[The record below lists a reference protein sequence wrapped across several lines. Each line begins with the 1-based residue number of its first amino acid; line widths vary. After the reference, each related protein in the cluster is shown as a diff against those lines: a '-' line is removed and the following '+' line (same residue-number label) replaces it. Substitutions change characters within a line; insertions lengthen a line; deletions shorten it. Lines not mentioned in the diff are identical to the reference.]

1 MSKKTN
7 WAVLTVL
14 ILFISVFVSCSPEA
28 SSESSVP
35 LEVTLTKTTS
45 GGSREIDGSIWYL
58 NPVELKLT
66 VNQSADITVRLEY
79 PEEEP
84 QEKTYKDTS
93 VSVTIERDCS
103 VMFTV
108 RAKNR
113 SEMRSEYIRFLNLV
127 PVDIE
132 SWDDTSTT
140 EGIMSLNIGSTIYFS
155 YFDNRFGSSDEIK
168 PLIRYTTD
176 GTDPHTSNTASE
188 FIYDGSGFSQGIVFD
203 GTFTKIRAY
212 ASLEGW
218 NPSDETIYELLVN
231 KTANPTVSPDG
242 EGDIVI
248 PYGESIMVTEHGN
261 TWFTTNANLT
271 VDDIEP
277 ESYET
282 DSSQYWVVCGG
293 NISLNGDPSITVR
306 IVSKEDGKLFSD
318 IVSKTYKAQLPSP
331 VEDGDRVTEG
341 NYMTLTFSRNS
352 GPQDSKVTCL
362 VNGYKRAVDELS
374 VGRFSIKVSSGSSLS
389 VSLSKDG
396 YVDSE
401 DLSTTALVKLNKP
414 SIDTSLVT
422 GKKYKK
428 VTLSSDQ
435 GATIKYI
442 LDGEEKEYSSPI
454 EIRETTT
461 LSYWAEKDDF
471 ENTDVVNDK
480 ITVKYSVGDIGPA
493 GGVIIHDGTPYHEL
507 YMGVRPALPFGYYST
522 NTGSVKKVFNT
533 SENSDNSDVGAGKY
547 NTRILVQR
555 MTGHA
560 YATSS
565 AKAAEKIDNFVAKAA
580 DQFSVNQTINGRTVT
595 FDDWYLPSRNE
606 MVMIFTRSRDPEYSS
621 SLSWFNQEL
630 SYWTSTES
638 SSLLAF
644 YVNTDYLNRISSATV
659 GKSSQCY
666 YVLMR
671 EF

>member
-58 NPVELKLT
+58 KPVELKLT

-79 PEEEP
+79 SEEEP

-108 RAKNR
+108 RAKNG

-155 YFDNRFGSSDEIK
+155 YFDNRLGSSDEIK

-188 FIYDGSGFSQGIVFD
+188 FIYDGTDFSQGIIFD
-203 GTFTKIRAY
+203 GTITKIRAY
-212 ASLEGW
+212 AKLEGW
-218 NPSDETIYELLVN
+218 NPSDETSVELRVN
-231 KTANPTVSPDG
+231 KTENPTVSPDG
-242 EGDIVI
+242 EGEIII
-248 PYGESIMVTEHGN
+248 PFGESIMVTEHGN
-261 TWFTTNANLT
+261 TWFTTNADLT

-362 VNGYKRAVDELS
+362 VNGNKRAVDELS
-374 VGRFSIKVSSGSSLS
+374 GGRFSIKVSSGSSLS

-461 LSYWAEKDDF
+461 LSYWAENDDF
-471 ENTDVVNDK
+471 ENSDVANDK

-493 GGVIIHDGTPYHEL
+493 GGVIIHDGNDYFEL
-507 YMGVRPALPFGYYST
+507 YKRAFDKLPFGYYST
-522 NTGSVKKVFNT
+522 KEGSVRKVFG
-533 SENSDNSDVGAGKY
+533 SSDPDSDSPNVGAGKD
-547 NTRILVQR
+547 NTEILADR
-555 MTGHA
+555 MIGHA
-560 YATSS
+560 YSSDKPKATD
-565 AKAAEKIDNFVAKAA
+565 KIDNFVAKAA
-580 DQFSVNQTINGRTVT
+580 SQFSVQQTINGKTVT

-606 MVMIFTRSRDPEYSS
+606 MMMIFERARDPEIKS
-621 SLSWFNQEL
+621 SLSWFPSDL
-630 SYWTSTES
+630 DYWTSTEENS
-638 SSLLAF
+638 IQSH
-644 YVNTDYLNRISSATV
+644 YVYSKYGTTTSGIIR
-659 GKSSQCY
+659 KSMNY
-666 YVLMR
+666 HYVVMR
-671 EF
+671 KF

>member
-79 PEEEP
+79 PEDEP
-84 QEKTYKDTS
+84 QEKTYIDTS

-108 RAKNR
+108 RAKNG

-188 FIYDGSGFSQGIVFD
+188 FIYDGTDFSQGIIFD
-203 GTFTKIRAY
+203 GTITKIRAY
-212 ASLEGW
+212 AKLEGW
-218 NPSDETIYELLVN
+218 NPSDETSVELRVN
-231 KTANPTVSPDG
+231 KTENPTVSPDG
-242 EGDIVI
+242 DGDIVI

-261 TWFTTNANLT
+261 TWFTTNADLT

-293 NISLNGDPSITVR
+293 SISLNGNPSITVR

-374 VGRFSIKVSSGSSLS
+374 GGRFSIKVSSGSSLS

-401 DLSTTALVKLNKP
+401 VLSTTALVKLNKP

-454 EIRETTT
+454 EIRETST

-471 ENTDVVNDK
+471 ENSDVANDK

-493 GGVIIHDGTPYHEL
+493 GGVIIHDGNDYFEL
-507 YMGVRPALPFGYYST
+507 YKRAFDKLPFGYYST
-522 NTGSVKKVFNT
+522 KEGSVRKVFG
-533 SENSDNSDVGAGKY
+533 SSDPDSDSLNVGAGED
-547 NTRILVQR
+547 NTEILADR
-555 MTGHA
+555 MIGHA
-560 YATSS
+560 YSS
-565 AKAAEKIDNFVAKAA
+565 DKPKAADKIDNFVAKAA
-580 DQFSVNQTINGRTVT
+580 SQFSVQQTINGKTVT

-606 MVMIFTRSRDPEYSS
+606 MMMIFERARDPEIKS
-621 SLSWFNQEL
+621 SLSWFPSDL
-630 SYWTSTES
+630 DYWTSTEENS
-638 SSLLAF
+638 IQAH
-644 YVNTDYLNRISSATV
+644 YVYSKYGTTTSGIIR
-659 GKSSQCY
+659 KSMNYY
-666 YVLMR
+666 YVVMR
-671 EF
+671 RF